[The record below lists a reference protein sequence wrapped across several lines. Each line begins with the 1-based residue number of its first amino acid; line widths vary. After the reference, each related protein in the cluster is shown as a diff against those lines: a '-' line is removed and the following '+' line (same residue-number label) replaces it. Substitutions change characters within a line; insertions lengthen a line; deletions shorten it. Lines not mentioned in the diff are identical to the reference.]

1 MGLVT
6 IWLLFDNERSLVIMV
21 AMVVVVMMMPVM
33 MGSSERADR

>member
-6 IWLLFDNERSLVIMV
+6 IWLLFDNAQSLVIMV
-21 AMVVVVMMMPVM
+21 AMVVVVVMMPVM